1 MKEVLEIF
9 GQLFLAII
17 LGGVIG
23 LEREIA
29 KKPAGL
35 RTYSLVSLG
44 SALFCLISQLA
55 FIQNLGYSL
64 DPSRI
69 ASQIIVGIG
78 FLGAGVI
85 IFHRSKI
92 RGITTAA
99 SLWVTAGIGM
109 SVGFKLY
116 LLALSATFLVLLVLF
131 IFWLIEAHLVRKY
144 SLKKEID
151 EI

>member
-1 MKEVLEIF
+1 MKETLEIL

-17 LGGVIG
+17 LGGLIG
-23 LEREIA
+23 LERKIA

-55 FIQNLGYSL
+55 FSQGSSSY
-64 DPSRI
+64 DPSRM

-85 IFHRSKI
+85 LFHKSKI

-109 SVGFKLY
+109 AVGFKLY
-116 LLALSATFLVLLVLF
+116 SLALLVTLLVLIILF
-131 IFWLIEAHLVRKY
+131 IFWFIEDRLVRKY
-144 SLKKEID
+144 SLREEID
-151 EI
+151 ESE

>member
-1 MKEVLEIF
+1 MKEALEIF
-9 GQLFLAII
+9 GQLFLAAI
-17 LGGVIG
+17 LGGLIG
-23 LEREIA
+23 LERKIA
-29 KKPAGL
+29 NKPAGI
-35 RTYSLVSLG
+35 RTYALVSLG

-55 FIQNLGYSL
+55 FSASLSL

-78 FLGAGVI
+78 FVGAGVI

-109 SVGFKLY
+109 AVGFKLY
-116 LLALSATFLVLLVLF
+116 LLALLTTLLVLIILV
-131 IFWLIEAHLVRKY
+131 IFWLIEVPFARKY
-144 SLKKEID
+144 SLKKEIN
-151 EI
+151 EME